1 MQSPSQDSRFHRIY
15 EEHRSA
21 VMAYCNSV
29 TFSQRFFPSNG
40 GCVGISG
47 HEVTVEDGKIA
58 HYDWGPVDEPCE

>member
-29 TFSQRFFPSNG
+29 TFSQRFLPSNG
-40 GCVGISG
+40 GCVGSSG
-47 HEVTVEDGKIA
+47 PREASIALDGR
-58 HYDWGPVDEPCE
+58 GRRTGQL